1 MNVLPITL
9 SNSQLCRN
17 LHSRSIANNKLRKWE
32 IAVELQGKRALVTGA
47 ASGIGRATAI
57 RFAAEGALVTIAD
70 RNAEG
75 LAETAALMASAPAIE
90 VFDAA
95 DYASC
100 RALVAAAAK
109 DGLDVLANIAG
120 VLDWGDSLEFDEDR
134 FDRVLRINLGSVWA
148 LCRAALPHLI
158 ESKGNV
164 VNTASTAAL
173 QGIAYTCAYAASKH
187 GIAAITKS
195 LAVEFAGCGVRFNA
209 ICPGQV
215 KTPMGL
221 SAPPPGDIDWSLV
234 MRNAPKLP
242 DGACEPEDIAELF
255 LYLASDRAAKVTGSL
270 FTIDGGQLA
279 G

>member
-1 MNVLPITL
+1 M
-9 SNSQLCRN
+9 
-17 LHSRSIANNKLRKWE
+17 
-32 IAVELQGKRALVTGA
+32 ELQGKRALVTGA
-47 ASGIGRATAI
+47 ASGIGRATAL
-57 RFAAEGALVTIAD
+57 RFAAEGAQVIIAD
-70 RNAEG
+70 RNADG
-75 LAETAALMASAPAIE
+75 LAETAGLMAAAPE
-90 VFDAA
+90 VQLFDAA

-100 RALVAAAAK
+100 RALVAAAARE
-109 DGLDVLANIAG
+109 GLDVLANVAG
-120 VLDWGDSLEFDEDR
+120 VLDWGDSLDFDEDR

-148 LCRAALPHLI
+148 LTRAALPHLI

-164 VNTASTAAL
+164 VNTCSTAGL

-195 LAVEFAGCGVRFNA
+195 LAVEFAGRGVRVNA

-215 KTPMGL
+215 NTPMGL

-242 DGACEPEDIAELF
+242 EGSCEPEDIAELF
-255 LYLASDRAAKVTGSL
+255 AYLASDRAAKITGSL

>member
-1 MNVLPITL
+1 MTL
-9 SNSQLCRN
+9 
-17 LHSRSIANNKLRKWE
+17 A
-32 IAVELQGKRALVTGA
+32 GKKALVTGA

-57 RFAAEGALVTIAD
+57 RFAAEGAVVTIAD
-70 RNAEG
+70 RNAGG

-95 DYASC
+95 DYSSC

-120 VLDWGDSLEFDEDR
+120 VLDWGDSLDFDEDR
-134 FDRVLRINLGSVWA
+134 FDRVIRINLGSVWA
-148 LCRAALPHLI
+148 LTRAALPHLI

-195 LAVEFAGCGVRFNA
+195 LAVEFAGRGVRINA

-215 KTPMGL
+215 NTPMGT
-221 SAPPPGDIDWSLV
+221 SAPPPGDIDWVLV

-242 DGACEPEDIAELF
+242 NGSCEPEDVAELF
-255 LYLASDRAAKVTGSL
+255 AYLASDRAAKVTGSL